1 LALFF
6 FACHLPIN
14 KSGHEDLAMLPDIGP
29 HRAAMLLAERQKIG
43 RLQGSEELL
52 ATPEIVPAKLQRLLP
67 LVSIE

>member
-1 LALFF
+1 
-6 FACHLPIN
+6 
-14 KSGHEDLAMLPDIGP
+14 MLPDIGP